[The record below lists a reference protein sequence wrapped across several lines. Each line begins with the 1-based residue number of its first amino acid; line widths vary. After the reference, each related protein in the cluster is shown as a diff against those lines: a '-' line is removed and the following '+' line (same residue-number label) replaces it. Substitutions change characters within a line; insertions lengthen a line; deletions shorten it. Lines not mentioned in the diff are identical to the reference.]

1 LQESAGAG
9 ATTVTV
15 SEDITV
21 TTVQGIEVMSSNKP
35 KVTTVE
41 DIRRRQRVKDIDLL
55 MQEGQKKIL
64 DLQIE
69 KDDLQCRPNPL
80 FNYTKPDTATPKNK
94 QDVKDEATSRTFNFP
109 PDDIVV
115 EYIDNLV
122 AHGRLQ
128 KLNHTALW
136 FGMDY
141 DWDEEEDSI
150 DADTTPHRTNN
161 PKNRGGSWLL
171 RQTLG
176 KGGSLGEKIG
186 VAAEDAAYKGV
197 CSSLMSILAQSLS
210 ALHGV
215 NVMTHSDIRLS
226 VESSLDPP
234 PQSSKQTA
242 VEDNYVQAAI
252 GDMLRRGFKKK
263 KKKKQKDQEPQ
274 HHGSKSGAI
283 AEDTFIQRDAVV
295 ETLIS
300 HCQISAPLL
309 KLFPIA
315 FQRALLGNIITL
327 VTAIISDFCEG
338 IQFEILGH
346 QLSFS
351 FKPITE
357 ADMIQHI
364 SMGGFRSNHR
374 RSKPEGFETA
384 VRATAK
390 DICKNLSF
398 LDRWHERALGG
409 DMLRAQIGNLI
420 ARIVLT
426 LVDEVLVSAR
436 MDLWS
441 TQARGP
447 RIVGCLEYRID
458 PPTDERTP

>member
-1 LQESAGAG
+1 
-9 ATTVTV
+9 
-15 SEDITV
+15 
-21 TTVQGIEVMSSNKP
+21 
-35 KVTTVE
+35 
-41 DIRRRQRVKDIDLL
+41 VKDIDLL

-64 DLQIE
+64 ELQIE
-69 KDDLQCRPNPL
+69 KDDLQRRPNPF
-80 FNYTKPDTATPKNK
+80 FNYTKPDTASKNK
-94 QDVKDEATSRTFNFP
+94 RDVKDEATVREFNFP
-109 PDDIVV
+109 SDDLVS

-122 AHGRLQ
+122 VHGRLK
-128 KLNHTALW
+128 KLNHTSLW

-141 DWDEEEDSI
+141 NWDEEEDSI
-150 DADTTPHRTNN
+150 DVETTPHRNGSG
-161 PKNRGGSWLL
+161 KSGGGSWLL

-176 KGGSLGEKIG
+176 KGGSLGEKLG
-186 VAAEDAAYKGV
+186 VAAEDAAYNGV

-215 NVMTHSDIRLS
+215 NVMTHSDIRLF
-226 VESSLDPP
+226 VEPSQDPRP
-234 PQSSKQTA
+234 TSN
-242 VEDNYVQAAI
+242 VGFREDNYAQAAI
-252 GDMLRRGFKKK
+252 GEIIRRGSKNKRK
-263 KKKKQKDQEPQ
+263 RKQQESD
-274 HHGSKSGAI
+274 HYGGNMS
-283 AEDTFIQRDAVV
+283 EDAFIQRDAVV

-338 IQFEILGH
+338 VQFEILGH

-357 ADMIQHI
+357 ADMIKHI
-364 SMGGFRSNHR
+364 GMGGFRSNHR
-374 RSKPEGFETA
+374 RSKPKEFERA

-390 DICKNLSF
+390 DISKNLSF

-409 DMLRAQIGNLI
+409 GMLRAQIGNLI
-420 ARIVLT
+420 ARVVLT

-441 TQARGP
+441 SQARGP
-447 RIVGCLEYRID
+447 RIVGCLEYRTE
-458 PPTDERTP
+458 PPTDPLP